1 MRTKLVGV
9 RLMAGQQTL
18 NLYVEVRL
26 LHPQLINTPAKG
38 VFIYTKQC
46 CYDKIYL
53 GIFINTMK
61 STLKPFTRS
70 IRIYLFVITF
80 LSGMT
85 SLAVEFAASRLLG
98 NVFGTSNIVWA
109 SIIGLILIYLTVGYW
124 LGGKLADRSPTIET
138 LLLVLLWAGFTVGLV
153 PIISRP
159 VLSVSANAFDQLEIP
174 VLFGSFTAVLI
185 LFSIPVTLL
194 GVASPFVLKLLLTD
208 TGKTGGVAGK
218 ISAISTLGS
227 FLGTFVTV
235 IVLIPLVGTYRTFL
249 ILSLT
254 MIAAI
259 FSGFLL
265 VKQYKYFLI
274 YFWMPLTIIVLLIIG
289 VRGTDKKTQGLIYET
304 ESAYNYIQVLQQGD
318 YRFLRL
324 NEGQGVH
331 SIYHPTNYFY
341 SGPWSQVLVAPYFN
355 PSPYEPSQVNRIA
368 ILGLAAGTTARQ
380 ASVAY
385 PEAKVDGF
393 EIDPEIIRVGEA
405 YFSMSLPNL
414 SPIAEDARWGIT
426 KNQHLYDIISIDA
439 YKPPYIPA
447 HMITIEFFRV
457 VRSHLSPG
465 GVMVINVGRS
475 PLDRDLVDALATTIN
490 QVFSKVFITDIPDS
504 FNTMIFASNNV
515 DASWDNF
522 VQNMDHLEDIH
533 ASEILIEASKLAL
546 LGKVAGYETSRI
558 FTDDLAPIEWMTNK
572 IVLDYVF
579 SEEVTNLE

>member
-26 LHPQLINTPAKG
+26 LHPQLINTPPKG
-38 VFIYTKQC
+38 VFIFPREFW
-46 CYDKIYL
+46 YDKIDKGKL
-53 GIFINTMK
+53 TSNMRNILI
-61 STLKPFTRS
+61 PFTKT

-109 SIIGLILIYLTVGYW
+109 SIIGLILIYLTLGYW
-124 LGGKLADRSPTIET
+124 LGGKLADRSPKIET

-159 VLSVSANAFDQLEIP
+159 VLSISANAFDQLEIP
-174 VLFGSFTAVLI
+174 ILFGSFAAVLI
-185 LFSIPVTLL
+185 LFSVPVTLL
-194 GVASPFVLKLLLTD
+194 GVASPFAIKLLLTD
-208 TGKTGGVAGK
+208 TGRVGGIAGK
-218 ISAISTLGS
+218 ISAVSTLGS
-227 FLGTFVTV
+227 FLGTFLTV
-235 IVLIPLVGTYRTFL
+235 IVLIPLIGTYRTFL

-254 MIAAI
+254 MIVAV
-259 FSGFLL
+259 LL
-265 VKQYKYFLI
+265 GLLLIKQYKLI
-274 YFWMPLTIIVLLIIG
+274 LINLWMPLTIIVLLIIG
-289 VRGTDKKTQGLIYET
+289 VRGTDKKSEGLIYET

-331 SIYHPTNYFY
+331 SIYHPTEYFY
-341 SGPWSQVLVAPYFN
+341 GGPWSQVLVAPYFN
-355 PSPYEPSQVNRIA
+355 PSPVNPSKVNRIA

-380 ASVAY
+380 ANVVY
-385 PEAKVDGF
+385 PGAKVDGF
-393 EIDPEIIRVGEA
+393 EIDPEIIRVGET
-405 YFSMSLPNL
+405 YFGMSLPNL
-414 SPIAEDARWGIT
+414 NAIAEDARWGLE
-426 KNQHLYDIISIDA
+426 KNEQHYDIISVDA

-447 HMITIEFFRV
+447 HMTTVEFFRV
-457 VRSHLSPG
+457 VSSHLSPS

-475 PLDRDLVDALATTIN
+475 PINRDLIDALATTIN
-490 QVFSKVFITDIPDS
+490 QVFSKVFITDIPES
-504 FNTMIFASNNV
+504 FNTMIFATNNF
-515 DASWDNF
+515 DASWDYF
-522 VQNMDHLEDIH
+522 IQNMTHLAESQ
-533 ASEILIEASKLAL
+533 ASDILIKTGNITLM
-546 LGKVAGYETSRI
+546 GKVAGFETSKI